1 MVQPLHDLSKHRVFA
16 AVQMRRARSI
26 DDNAHVRICC
36 GDRRISQVPKRK
48 AIERVRFGFCIVDD
62 QLLYQRRHRRGGIG
76 RQHCT
81 ALAIAVDHDE
91 RSLTRWRLCATG
103 RPARVWYEAGARS
116 ESFRDDRPCVADDVE
131 NLALAGV
138 TTICRK
144 HPLGQ
149 GRHRARPAPRFER
162 RGERRQEGQRVSL
175 VILASL
181 PGFHSGLQASMD
193 HY

>member
-1 MVQPLHDLSKHRVFA
+1 MISASTASSPQCRCVVPDPSMAMPACGSA
-16 AVQMRRARSI
+16 AVI
-26 DDNAHVRICC
+26 DAY
-36 GDRRISQVPKRK
+36 SSAQSPKRK
-48 AIERVRFGFCIVDD
+48 ALERVRFGLCIVDD
-62 QLLYQRRHRRGGIG
+62 QLPHQRRHRRGGIG